1 MYDQHIKSL
10 EKSPEL
16 DKLYREQNESVFE
29 NIPENFKTKEFDDIY
44 RTYMKS
50 AEKID
55 DGVKI
60 KLANDEEV
68 EGHYLIYGM

>member
-68 EGHYLIYGM
+68 EEHYLIYGM